1 MKTFLWNNYT
11 RVFFPMANRELHNNG
26 TARLSISLRVTSA
39 MPELPMLAKGP
50 NIHEHFPM
58 GLALLAFNVEL
69 RSRAVAFKCRIRR
82 FAYFF
87 SQTILRALAA
97 LW

>member
-1 MKTFLWNNYT
+1 
-11 RVFFPMANRELHNNG
+11 MANRELHNNG

-58 GLALLAFNVEL
+58 GLALLALMLNYGRVL
-69 RSRAVAFKCRIRR
+69 SHSSVG
-82 FAYFF
+82 
-87 SQTILRALAA
+87 
-97 LW
+97 